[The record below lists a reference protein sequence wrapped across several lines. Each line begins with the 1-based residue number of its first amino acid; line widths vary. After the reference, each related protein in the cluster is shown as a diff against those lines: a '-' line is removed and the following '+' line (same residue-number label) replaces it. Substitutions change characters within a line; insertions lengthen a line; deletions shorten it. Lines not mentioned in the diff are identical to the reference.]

1 MKLKSKYVLGALTL
15 AIASAEGFGAYAPE
29 ADAKAQSKNLYFK
42 NCTAAKK
49 AGYYNIKRG
58 APGYRKALDRD
69 NDGIACE
76 K

>member
-1 MKLKSKYVLGALTL
+1 ML
-15 AIASAEGFGAYAPE
+15 ASAGLFGTYASE
-29 ADAKAQSKNLYFK
+29 AAAKAQSKNLYFK

-58 APGYRKALDRD
+58 EPGYRKALDRD